1 MHGYPLS
8 SMESIITKF
17 HQLCRRCKAHLT
29 CQSLQV
35 SALHENM
42 TASIS
47 ERKEICQ
54 FTYLVYFTDR
64 KFEKVSSPQSLV
76 VYTDPAPDMLPGPC
90 HLSILSNLPKKGS
103 WKGACTITVEY
114 GILK

>member
-1 MHGYPLS
+1 MDTLS
-8 SMESIITKF
+8 PQWKTVITKL
-17 HQLCRRCKAHLT
+17 HQLCRRCKVHLT

-35 SALHENM
+35 SALHKNM
-42 TASIS
+42 TTSIS

-64 KFEKVSSPQSLV
+64 KFEKVSSPEVWLFILI
-76 VYTDPAPDMLPGPC
+76 LPLISCRGLPPV
-90 HLSILSNLPKKGS
+90 NFVQPLPKGS
-103 WKGACTITVEY
+103 CKGACAITVEY